1 MSGNKRALRSNLTVL
16 TSTLGPAPLLQGE
29 DSKAYD
35 DLLMEIT
42 SSIKPSDIIEEILVR
57 DLLNLTWESR
67 RYRRGVIGLIEA
79 AIPKAL
85 EQVLAPFMD
94 DASRFGALDRYDV
107 DGCRVPT
114 PVVELVNGWIRRDP
128 KAVERVEALLASGNL
143 TMEDV
148 RARAG
153 AIEINKVERFNYLI
167 ANIETRRN
175 DVLHQ
180 IEYRRA
186 AFTKAQRRV
195 MQDAVNG
202 EFELVNP
209 KVITQ
214 KA

>member
-1 MSGNKRALRSNLTVL
+1 
-16 TSTLGPAPLLQGE
+16 
-29 DSKAYD
+29 
-35 DLLMEIT
+35 
-42 SSIKPSDIIEEILVR
+42 
-57 DLLNLTWESR
+57 
-67 RYRRGVIGLIEA
+67 
-79 AIPKAL
+79 
-85 EQVLAPFMD
+85 
-94 DASRFGALDRYDV
+94 
-107 DGCRVPT
+107 
-114 PVVELVNGWIRRDP
+114 
-128 KAVERVEALLASGNL
+128 
-143 TMEDV
+143 MEDV

-153 AIEINKVERFNYLI
+153 AIEINKVERFNCLI